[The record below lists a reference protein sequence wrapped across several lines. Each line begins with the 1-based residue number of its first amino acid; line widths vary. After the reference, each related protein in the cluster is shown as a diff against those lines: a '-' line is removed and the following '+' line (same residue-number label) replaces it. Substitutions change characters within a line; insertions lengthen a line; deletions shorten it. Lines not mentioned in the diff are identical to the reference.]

1 MGLHDKK
8 PRGKKG
14 EGRATIFKPVNL
26 PVDVAEDLKLLKN
39 LYEVACAEQN
49 DQWGNPVPLK
59 LSYGQILSHW
69 IDNLDQLDPSI
80 AEEFA
85 QAKKARASMPKTY
98 PVDPTEG
105 DVWDMKYFFTNE
117 DGDEVEAI
125 PDKSGTFIAMMDGFK
140 ATTESMLLNG
150 WTLINEAGI
159 EITPKQ
165 ARTVVEKILSHL
177 RHNRTQ

>member
-49 DQWGNPVPLK
+49 DQW
-59 LSYGQILSHW
+59 
-69 IDNLDQLDPSI
+69 
-80 AEEFA
+80 
-85 QAKKARASMPKTY
+85 AKKARASMPKTY

-105 DVWDMKYFFTNE
+105 EVWDMKYFFTNE

-125 PDKSGTFIAMMDGFK
+125 PDKSGTFVAMMDGFK
-140 ATTESMLLNG
+140 ATTESMLLNE

-159 EITPKQ
+159 EITPEQ
-165 ARTVVEKILSHL
+165 ARKVVSRILSHL
-177 RHNRTQ
+177 NS